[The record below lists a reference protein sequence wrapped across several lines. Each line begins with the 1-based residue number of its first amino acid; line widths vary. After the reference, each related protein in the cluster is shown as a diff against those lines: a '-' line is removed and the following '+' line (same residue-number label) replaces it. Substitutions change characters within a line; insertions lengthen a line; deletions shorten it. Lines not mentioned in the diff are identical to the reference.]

1 MVRLA
6 GRLVS
11 TMFEVMS
18 IDLHFTSVL
27 LLMAELD
34 GMKRRDETPSP
45 MGGSMTY
52 VIPLCAYFE
61 PYPVPFNIHPMST
74 PFS

>member
-34 GMKRRDETPSP
+34 GMKRRDETP
-45 MGGSMTY
+45 MGVSISY
-52 VIPLCAYFE
+52 VIHLCACFE
-61 PYPVPFNIHPMST
+61 QYPVPFNIHPKSA

>member
-1 MVRLA
+1 MVRLD
-6 GRLVS
+6 GSL
-11 TMFEVMS
+11 MFAMLEMLS
-18 IDLHFTSVL
+18 IILHFTSVP

-34 GMKRRDETPSP
+34 GMKRRDETLSP

-61 PYPVPFNIHPMST
+61 PYPVPFNIHPKSA

>member
-34 GMKRRDETPSP
+34 GMKRRDETVSP
-45 MGGSMTY
+45 MGVSISY
-52 VIPLCAYFE
+52 VIPLCACFE
-61 PYPVPFNIHPMST
+61 PYPIPFNIHPKSA